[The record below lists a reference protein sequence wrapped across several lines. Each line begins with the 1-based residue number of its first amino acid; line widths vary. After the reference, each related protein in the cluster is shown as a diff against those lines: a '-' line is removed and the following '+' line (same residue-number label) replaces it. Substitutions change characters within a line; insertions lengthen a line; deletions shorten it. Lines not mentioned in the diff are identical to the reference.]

1 MIHPLAALVATVL
14 PVLLSQSK
22 STKLKAAAFIIPL
35 VFLVYSRP
43 DGIELAWWLA
53 PFGWSINVD
62 PAALFFAR
70 IASTLTFLVALYS
83 SAFIQPP
90 AKSFYAWLGLFQ
102 VAAIGVLFSADFLNF
117 FLFWELVALCIYFL
131 IRPNEPDVAH
141 RYFVIQFLGAG
152 VLFAGIMILNST
164 TGTMA
169 VGPVPQALLP
179 LFLVGLGVKAALWG
193 LHFWLPDA
201 HTKAPTPVSALLSGF
216 AVKLGVYGFIRIL
229 PDTNLLMY
237 LGLLMA
243 IYGGVYALLQH
254 DSKTLLAYST
264 ISQLGYIVAAVG
276 VGAHGAAM
284 DHSLSHALFKSLL
297 FLAVGAAGYRLG
309 TRDLLR
315 MGGLAKTMPLTTL
328 AATVAALAI
337 AGIPPLNGFA
347 SKQLIKEALSD
358 QGALVYILS
367 FADYLTVIY
376 IAKLMYYGFYRRPQ
390 INMELTPLEAGFPQ
404 FTGPKA
410 ITEAPTAMTS
420 AMLIMAGLCI
430 LTGLVTIPADLPTLQ
445 NTIASPWT
453 AAKVSGPIFTGI
465 VGLTIFLLAR
475 PILRPTPRDIN
486 DIGWFYGIITAALE
500 YGRSQIQR
508 LHTGN
513 LNHYLAWYIG
523 FLVMVLL
530 GLMFRL

>member
-376 IAKLMYYGFYRRPQ
+376 IAKLMYYGFYQQSFKPAQ
-390 INMELTPLEAGFPQ
+390 QWVYDPNTSKP
-404 FTGPKA
+404 
-410 ITEAPTAMTS
+410 ITEAPAAMTMS
-420 AMLIMAGLCI
+420 MLIMAVLCVLTGLAGPMDLPVLALTPWAPAKISEAI
-430 LTGLVTIPADLPTLQ
+430 LTGAL
-445 NTIASPWT
+445 
-453 AAKVSGPIFTGI
+453 
-465 VGLTIFLLAR
+465 GLTIFFMAR
-475 PILRPTPRDIN
+475 PILRPTPRDVN